1 MHKMQGEAVT
11 TRKSSRKALA
21 LLVFIVAVVI
31 SAGAASAA
39 DKTGNYFVRGFG
51 SQPCERYLAERKA
64 NSPAYLFFREWANGY
79 VTAYSQFGA
88 ETYDAAA
95 DFDLDA
101 ISGLLETFCNGN
113 KKRNFATAV
122 YAVTREL
129 HKYRIVSQS
138 PVASVDA
145 GKGKIHVFEETVRRV
160 QQTLKQQGI
169 YKGEVDG
176 KFGKGTASAIGAYQ
190 KKKKLP
196 ETGVPDRRTLLAI
209 YQEWK

>member
-1 MHKMQGEAVT
+1 MA
-11 TRKSSRKALA
+11 TRKSTRKTLA
-21 LLVFIVAVVI
+21 LLVFIAAVMV

-39 DKTGNYFVRGFG
+39 DKAGNYFVRGFG

-64 NSPAYLFFREWANGY
+64 GSPAYLFFREWANGY
-79 VTAYSQFGA
+79 ITAYSQFGA

-101 ISGLLETFCNGN
+101 VSGLLQTFCNGN
-113 KKRNFATAV
+113 KTTNFATAA

-138 PVASVDA
+138 PVASIEA
-145 GKGKIHVFEETVRRV
+145 GKGKIQVFEETVKRV
-160 QQTLKQQGI
+160 QQTLKQQGM

-176 KFGKGTASAIGAYQ
+176 KFGKGTAAAISAYQ
-190 KKKKLP
+190 KKKKIP

>member
-1 MHKMQGEAVT
+1 MATK
-11 TRKSSRKALA
+11 KSNKKTLA
-21 LLVFIVAVVI
+21 LLVFIAAVMM
-31 SAGAASAA
+31 SASAASAG
-39 DKTGNYFVRGFG
+39 DKAGNYFVRGFG

-64 NSPAYLFFREWANGY
+64 ASPAYLFFREWANGY
-79 VTAYSQFGA
+79 ITAYSQFGA

-101 ISGLLETFCNGN
+101 ISGVVATFCDGN
-113 KKRNFATAV
+113 KKANFASAV

-129 HKYRIVSQS
+129 HKYRIEGQS
-138 PVASVDA
+138 PVASIEA
-145 GKGKIHVFEETVRRV
+145 GKGKIQVFEETVRRV

-169 YKGEVDG
+169 YKGAVDG
-176 KFGKGTASAIGAYQ
+176 KFGKGTATAISTYQ

-209 YQEWK
+209 YQDWK